1 MNPLYLSPAVL
12 ASYAND
18 FDVTSSGANG
28 FIPELWAAEGLA
40 ILQENMVIANL
51 VHRDFE
57 NEIRSFGDVVNTRRP
72 GNFQIRRKR
81 DGTTLA
87 NQDANATNVRVP
99 LDQWFYTSFTIK
111 DGEASK
117 SFQDLVDIYLR
128 PGMMTIARSVDRAVL
143 GQVHKFLGTP
153 LTRVGQLGQLSASNS
168 KDFVLEAREQLNVQ
182 KAPLEGRNLVLA
194 PVSETALLKNELFIA
209 AQQRGDFGSALESAT
224 LGRILGFD
232 TYMDQ
237 NVNSVSVNKCDIFA
251 VGTITNALDA
261 GVAVASQ
268 ACTITGEVLNGA
280 FVTVAGNYQPTYT
293 TAHTGAGPTTAIT
306 LNESNKYYTAASAAV
321 TVYKPCTVSSIGQLA
336 GWVEAITVDGFSAG
350 YPPQIGQ
357 LIAFQTTGGG
367 LTGTRHTYTIIES
380 YESNELGVPTSGGGF
395 QAIYLDRPLEY
406 DVTAEDVCFPGPAG
420 ALNVAF
426 HRNAIALVTR
436 PLAIPNNAMGVLSH
450 VGVYNDIAMRVS
462 MQYNIGAGG
471 TVVNLD
477 ILAGVAVL
485 DTNLCVVLQG

>member
-1 MNPLYLSPAVL
+1 MNPLYLSRAVV
-12 ASYAND
+12 ACYDND
-18 FDVTSSGANG
+18 NTA

-57 NEIRSFGDVVNTRRP
+57 NEIRQFGDVVNTRRP
-72 GNFQIRRKR
+72 GTFQIRRKS
-81 DGTTLA
+81 DGTPLQ
-87 NQDANATNVRVP
+87 NQDASATNVQVP
-99 LDQWFYTSFTIK
+99 LNQWFYTSFTIK

-143 GQVHKFLGTP
+143 GRVPAYLGAP
-153 LTRVGQLGQLSASNS
+153 GQRVGRLQNLTADNS
-168 KDFVLEAREQLNVQ
+168 KDYVLDAREQLNIN
-182 KAPLEGRNLVLA
+182 KAPLEGRSLVLA

-209 AQQRGDFGSALESAT
+209 AQQRGDFGTALESAT

-237 NVNSVSVNKCDIFA
+237 NVNSVSAQNCD
-251 VGTITNALDA
+251 VDTTGTVTNAMAA
-261 GVAVASQ
+261 GAAVASQ
-268 ACTITGEVLNGA
+268 AVSLTDWAANIGEFAV
-280 FVTVAGNYQPTYT
+280 VAGNDQPTFITAATTTGTVGVHGTNSGTT
-293 TAHTGAGPTTAIT
+293 TAVT
-306 LNESNKYYTAASAAV
+306 LNEVNVNATLAAAPL
-321 TVYKPCTVSSIGQLA
+321 TVYKACASYASYAATWSQGIVL
-336 GWVEAITVDGFSAG
+336 TGFVN
-350 YPPQIGQ
+350 PPQIGQ
-357 LIAFQTTGGG
+357 MVAFGTGAG
-367 LTGTRHTYTIIES
+367 RAVYTVIES
-380 YESNELGVPTSGGGF
+380 YQSDNAGNPNSVGAYHTILV
-395 QAIYLDRPLEY
+395 DRPL
-406 DVTAEDVCFPGPAG
+406 DNAVNAADLCFPGPAG
-420 ALNVAF
+420 ALNLAF

-462 MQYNIGAGG
+462 MQYSIANGG
-471 TVVNLD
+471 TVVVLD

>member
-1 MNPLYLSPAVL
+1 MNPLYLSPAVVV
-12 ASYAND
+12 SYDND
-18 FDVTSSGANG
+18 NTA
-28 FIPELWAAEGLA
+28 FIPELWASEGLA

-57 NEIRSFGDVVNTRRP
+57 NEIRQFGDVVNTRRP
-72 GNFQIRRKR
+72 GTFQIRRKA
-81 DGTTLA
+81 DGDPLQ
-87 NQDANATNVRVP
+87 NQDASATNVKVP

-143 GQVHKFLGTP
+143 TP
-153 LTRVGQLGQLSASNS
+153 ALANGGPSGRVGRLLNLSCQNS
-168 KDFVLEAREQLNVQ
+168 KDYVLEAREQLNIN

-209 AQQRGDFGSALESAT
+209 AQMRGDFGTALESAT

-237 NVNSVSVNKCDIFA
+237 NVNSPSLANADA
-251 VGTITNALDA
+251 DTTGTVTNALATGA
-261 GVAVASQ
+261 GGSQ
-268 ACTITGEVLNGA
+268 AVTLADYAVNIGEFAV
-280 FVTVAGNYQPTYT
+280 VAGNDQPTYITAAT
-293 TAHTGAGPTTAIT
+293 TATGATTAIT
-306 LNESNKYYTAASAAV
+306 LNEVNKYATAASAPL
-321 TVYKPCTVSSIGQLA
+321 TVYKACVA
-336 GWVEAITVDGFSAG
+336 GAAYAAG
-350 YPPQIGQ
+350 YVEGIVLTGWNAAPQIGQ
-357 LIAFQTTGGG
+357 LVAFGTGAG
-367 LTGTRHTYTIIES
+367 RVTYTVIES
-380 YESNELGVPTSGGGF
+380 YLSAAGQQT
-395 QAIYLDRPLEY
+395 IYVDRPLEQAVASGDKCY
-406 DVTAEDVCFPGPAG
+406 PGPAG
-420 ALNVAF
+420 
-426 HRNAIALVTR
+426 ALVTR

-462 MQYNIGAGG
+462 MQYSIANGG

-485 DTNLCVVLQG
+485 DDRLCVVLQG

>member
-1 MNPLYLSPAVL
+1 MNPLYLSRAVL
-12 ASYAND
+12 ACYDNN
-18 FDVTSSGANG
+18 FDVTSSGRSG

-57 NEIRSFGDVVNTRRP
+57 NEIRQFGDVVNTRRP
-72 GNFQIRRKR
+72 GTFQIRRKK
-81 DGTTLA
+81 DGTVLA
-87 NQDANATNVRVP
+87 NQDATATNVRVP
-99 LDQWFYTSFTIK
+99 LDQWFYNSFTIR

-143 GQVHKFLGTP
+143 GRVHGFLGVPTA
-153 LTRVGQLGQLSASNS
+153 RVGRLGQLSASNS
-168 KDFVLEAREQLNVQ
+168 KDYVLEARERLNIN

-209 AQQRGDFGSALESAT
+209 AQKRGDFGSALESAT

-237 NVNSVSVNKCDIFA
+237 NVNSAQLASCNVATGTVTSA
-251 VGTITNALDA
+251 VAEGATLTTGTVAMDVAYICNVGEYATVFGSDQPAYITAVAPKGSPANDTDTITLSEPMKYKTLA
-261 GVAVASQ
+261 GAV
-268 ACTITGEVLNGA
+268 L
-280 FVTVAGNYQPTYT
+280 
-293 TAHTGAGPTTAIT
+293 
-306 LNESNKYYTAASAAV
+306 
-321 TVYKPCTVSSIGQLA
+321 TVYKATTVAKSQLA
-336 GWVEAITVDGFSAG
+336 GWVEAVTVAN
-350 YPPQIGQ
+350 YTTPPQVGQ
-357 LIAFQTTGGG
+357 LISFKHSS
-367 LTGTRHTYTIIES
+367 GTRHTYTVIES
-380 YESNELGVPTSGGGF
+380 YRSDVDGVPAPGGGY
-395 QAIYLDRPLEY
+395 QALYLDRPL
-406 DVTAEDVCFPGPAG
+406 DQDITAADTCFPGPAG
-420 ALNVAF
+420 ALNMAF

-462 MQYNIGAGG
+462 MQYSIAQGG

-477 ILAGVAVL
+477 ILAGVAIL
-485 DTNLCVVLQG
+485 DTNLCCVLQG